1 MKLSQHFSYQEFIKS
16 QTAARKGIK
25 NEPDDAQLYSM
36 KMVCMNILEPIRTTF
51 ERPVIITSGFRSPE
65 LCVAIGS
72 STNSQHAK
80 GEAAD
85 FEIPGVDNRELALWI
100 KSELEYDQLI
110 LEFYKDNEPT
120 SGWIHCSYTEGMPRK
135 QFLHAF
141 REEGKT
147 KYKPI
152 LGKAKDLLV

>member
-16 QTAARKGIK
+16 QTALRKGIN

-85 FEIPGVDNRELALWI
+85 FEIPGVSNKEVADWI
-100 KSELEYDQLI
+100 HENLPNDQLI
-110 LEFYKDNEPT
+110 LEFFDGKDPN
-120 SGWIHCSYTEGMPRK
+120 SGWIHCSHKPENRGEYLIAYKDENNR
-135 QFLHAF
+135 
-141 REEGKT
+141 T
-147 KYKPI
+147 KYAPAI
-152 LGKAKDLLV
+152 

>member
-16 QTAARKGIK
+16 QTATRKGIK

-85 FEIPGVDNRELALWI
+85 FEIPGVSNKEVADWI
-100 KSELEYDQLI
+100 HENLPNDQLI
-110 LEFYKDNEPT
+110 LEFFDGKDPN
-120 SGWIHCSYTEGMPRK
+120 SGWIHCSHKPENRGEYLIAYKDENN
-135 QFLHAF
+135 
-141 REEGKT
+141 KT
-147 KYKPI
+147 KYAPAI
-152 LGKAKDLLV
+152 

>member
-25 NEPDDAQLYSM
+25 NEPDDAQLYNM

-85 FEIPGVDNRELALWI
+85 FEIPGVSNKEVADWI
-100 KSELEYDQLI
+100 HENLPNDQLI
-110 LEFYKDNEPT
+110 LEFFDGKDPN
-120 SGWIHCSYTEGMPRK
+120 SGWIHCSHKPENRGEYLIAYKDENN
-135 QFLHAF
+135 
-141 REEGKT
+141 KT
-147 KYKPI
+147 KYAPAI
-152 LGKAKDLLV
+152 

>member
-16 QTAARKGIK
+16 QTATRKGIK

-85 FEIPGVDNRELALWI
+85 FEIPGVSNKEVADWI
-100 KSELEYDQLI
+100 HENLPNDQLI
-110 LEFYKDNEPT
+110 LEFFDGKDPN
-120 SGWIHCSYTEGMPRK
+120 SGWIHCSHKPENRGEYLIAYKDENNR
-135 QFLHAF
+135 
-141 REEGKT
+141 T
-147 KYKPI
+147 KYAPAI
-152 LGKAKDLLV
+152 

>member
-16 QTAARKGIK
+16 QTATRKGIS
-25 NEPDDAQLYSM
+25 NEPDDTQLYNM
-36 KMVCMNILEPIRTTF
+36 KMICANILEPVRVHF
-51 ERPVIITSGFRSPE
+51 DKPVIITSGFRSPE

-85 FEIPGVDNRELALWI
+85 FEIPGVDNRELALYI
-100 KSELEYDQLI
+100 KNELDYDQLI

-120 SGWIHCSYTEGMPRK
+120 SGWIHCSYSTNSNRN
-135 QFLHAF
+135 QSLRAQ
-141 REEGKT
+141 RVDGKVVYT
-147 KYKPI
+147 PW
-152 LGKAKDLLV
+152 LE

>member
-85 FEIPGVDNRELALWI
+85 FELPGFDNKEVAEWVRSNLNF
-100 KSELEYDQLI
+100 DQLI
-110 LEFYKDNEPT
+110 LEYYTPDDPS
-120 SGWIHCSYTEGMPRK
+120 SGWIHCSVVEENNRK
-135 QFLHAF
+135 ECLVYD
-141 REEGKT
+141 GKS
-147 KYKPI
+147 YSI
-152 LGKAKDLLV
+152 F

>member
-16 QTAARKGIK
+16 QTATRKGIK
-25 NEPDDAQLYSM
+25 NEPDDTQLYNM

-85 FEIPGVDNRELALWI
+85 FEIPGVSNKEVADWI
-100 KSELEYDQLI
+100 HENLPNDQLI
-110 LEFYKDNEPT
+110 LEFFDGKDPN
-120 SGWIHCSYTEGMPRK
+120 SGWIHCSHKPENRGEYLIAYKDENN
-135 QFLHAF
+135 
-141 REEGKT
+141 KT
-147 KYKPI
+147 KYAPAI
-152 LGKAKDLLV
+152 

>member
-25 NEPDDAQLYSM
+25 NEPDDAQLYNM
-36 KMVCMNILEPIRTTF
+36 KMICANILEPVRVHF
-51 ERPVIITSGFRSPE
+51 DKPVIITSGFRSPE

-85 FEIPGVDNRELALWI
+85 FEIPGVDNRELALYI
-100 KSELEYDQLI
+100 KNELDYDQLI

-120 SGWIHCSYTEGMPRK
+120 SGWIHCSYSTNHNR
-135 QFLHAF
+135 QQSLRAQ
-141 REEGKT
+141 RVDGKVSYT
-147 KYKPI
+147 PW
-152 LGKAKDLLV
+152 LE

>member
-25 NEPDDAQLYSM
+25 NEPDDTQLYNM

-85 FEIPGVDNRELALWI
+85 FEIPGVSNKEVADWI
-100 KSELEYDQLI
+100 HENLPNDQLI
-110 LEFYKDNEPT
+110 LEFFDGKDPN
-120 SGWIHCSYTEGMPRK
+120 SGWIHCSHKPENRGEYLIAYKDENN
-135 QFLHAF
+135 
-141 REEGKT
+141 KT
-147 KYKPI
+147 KYAPAI
-152 LGKAKDLLV
+152 

>member
-25 NEPDDAQLYSM
+25 NEPNDTQLYNM

-85 FEIPGVDNRELALWI
+85 FEIPGVSNKEVADWI
-100 KSELEYDQLI
+100 HENLPNDQLI
-110 LEFYKDNEPT
+110 LEFFDGKDPN
-120 SGWIHCSYTEGMPRK
+120 SGWIHCSHKPENRGEYLIAYKDENN
-135 QFLHAF
+135 
-141 REEGKT
+141 KT
-147 KYKPI
+147 KYAPAI
-152 LGKAKDLLV
+152 

>member
-25 NEPDDAQLYSM
+25 NEPDDAQLYNM
-36 KMVCMNILEPIRTTF
+36 KMICANILEPVRDNF
-51 ERPVIITSGFRSPE
+51 GGPVIITSGFRSPE

-85 FEIPGVDNRELALWI
+85 FEIPGTSNKDVADWI
-100 KSELEYDQLI
+100 HENLVYDQLI
-110 LEFYKDNEPT
+110 LEFFDGKDPN
-120 SGWIHCSYTEGMPRK
+120 SGWIHCSHKGNDNRK
-135 QFLHAF
+135 QYLIAF
-141 REEGKT
+141 KNKQGKT
-147 KYKPI
+147 EYASAI
-152 LGKAKDLLV
+152 

>member
-85 FEIPGVDNRELALWI
+85 FEIPGVSNKEVADWI
-100 KSELEYDQLI
+100 HENLPNDQLI
-110 LEFYKDNEPT
+110 LEFFDGKDPN
-120 SGWIHCSYTEGMPRK
+120 SGWIHCSHKPENRGEYLIAYKDENNR
-135 QFLHAF
+135 
-141 REEGKT
+141 T
-147 KYKPI
+147 KYAPAI
-152 LGKAKDLLV
+152 

>member
-25 NEPDDAQLYSM
+25 NEPDDAQLYNM
-36 KMVCMNILEPIRTTF
+36 KMICANILEPVRDNF
-51 ERPVIITSGFRSPE
+51 GGPVIITSGFRSPE

-85 FEIPGVDNRELALWI
+85 FEIPGTSNKDVADWI
-100 KSELEYDQLI
+100 HENLVYDQLI
-110 LEFYKDNEPT
+110 LEFFDGKDPN
-120 SGWIHCSYTEGMPRK
+120 SGWIHCSHKGNDNRK
-135 QFLHAF
+135 QYLIAF
-141 REEGKT
+141 KNKQGKT
-147 KYKPI
+147 EYAP
-152 LGKAKDLLV
+152 AT

>member
-25 NEPDDAQLYSM
+25 NEPDDTQLYNM

-85 FEIPGVDNRELALWI
+85 FEIPGVSNKEVADWI
-100 KSELEYDQLI
+100 DENLPYDQLI
-110 LEFYKDNEPT
+110 LEFFDGKDPN
-120 SGWIHCSYTEGMPRK
+120 SGWIHCSHKANDNRGQYLVAFKNK
-135 QFLHAF
+135 Q
-141 REEGKT
+141 GKT
-147 KYKPI
+147 EYAPTT
-152 LGKAKDLLV
+152 

>member
-16 QTAARKGIK
+16 QTATRKGIK
-25 NEPDDAQLYSM
+25 NEPDDTQLYNM

-85 FEIPGVDNRELALWI
+85 FEIPGVSNKEVADWI
-100 KSELEYDQLI
+100 HENLPNDQLI
-110 LEFYKDNEPT
+110 LEFFDGKDPN
-120 SGWIHCSYTEGMPRK
+120 SGWIHCSHKPENRGEYLIAYKDENNR
-135 QFLHAF
+135 
-141 REEGKT
+141 T
-147 KYKPI
+147 KYAPAI
-152 LGKAKDLLV
+152 

>member
-25 NEPDDAQLYSM
+25 NEPDDTQLYNM

-85 FEIPGVDNRELALWI
+85 FEIPGVSNKEVADWI
-100 KSELEYDQLI
+100 HENLPNDQLI
-110 LEFYKDNEPT
+110 LEFFDGKDPN
-120 SGWIHCSYTEGMPRK
+120 SGWIHCSHKPENRGEYLIAYKDENNR
-135 QFLHAF
+135 
-141 REEGKT
+141 T
-147 KYKPI
+147 KYAPAI
-152 LGKAKDLLV
+152 

>member
-25 NEPDDAQLYSM
+25 NEPDDAQLYNM

-85 FEIPGVDNRELALWI
+85 FEIPGVSNKEVADWI
-100 KSELEYDQLI
+100 HENLPNDQLI
-110 LEFYKDNEPT
+110 LEFFDGKDPN
-120 SGWIHCSYTEGMPRK
+120 SGWIHCSHKPENRGEYLIAYKDENNR
-135 QFLHAF
+135 
-141 REEGKT
+141 T
-147 KYKPI
+147 KYAPAI
-152 LGKAKDLLV
+152 